1 MPGRHGL
8 QIEGHRHR
16 SSGAQGTGRNQ
27 SAASLIKL
35 VCQGR
40 PLGEGHHRFGAVVE
54 QHLSPGKPER
64 EVVEQGIQELIQ
76 QLTGLVGAA
85 QGVGRSFTHPF
96 RLETRSGLGKIIF
109 CQVAPLP
116 APSSASLTT
125 AGTSAGTGANEGTPI
140 VLPKTSESPTLLR
153 IRHSMSHVLA
163 MAVQHLFPKAQVTI
177 GPWTETGF
185 YYDFDNPEPFT
196 EADLKAIRKEM
207 IRIIN
212 RKLPLQRIEVSREE
226 ARRRIEAQNEPYKL
240 EILDGIQE
248 PITLYTLGDEWWDL
262 CAGPHV
268 DDTGALD
275 PRAFELESVAGAYWR
290 GDENRAQ
297 LQRIYG
303 TAWETPEQ
311 LAEYKR
317 RKEEALRRDHR
328 RLGTDLEL
336 FSIEDEAGAGLVFWH
351 PRGARMRLL
360 IEDFWRQA
368 HFDAGYEL
376 LYTPHVADIG
386 LWKTS
391 GHLDFYAESM
401 FGPMQVDAREYQLKP
416 MNCPFHVLTYASTLR
431 SYRELPI
438 RWAELGTVYRYE
450 RPGVM
455 HGLMRV
461 RGFTQD
467 DAHVFCLPEQISDEI
482 LAVLNLTETILST
495 FDFRSY
501 EINLS
506 TRPDKSIGDDA
517 VWDLATKGLVEAL
530 DRKGWTYKIDEG
542 GGAFY
547 GPKIDLKIEDAIG
560 RMWQCSTIQLD
571 FNLPERFDLNYV
583 AADGT
588 RQRPIMIHRAI
599 FGSLERF
606 FGIMTE
612 NYAGDFPFWLAP
624 EQLRLLPVTDEV
636 LPYAETLL
644 SDLKRQGIRA
654 SIDRSGDRLGKM
666 IRHGEQKKIP
676 LLGVIG
682 AKEAEAGAVSLRS
695 RRDGDLGSLEA
706 SKLLGSATRANAER
720 ATSLTFAEAP

>member
-1 MPGRHGL
+1 MAVDVLEPV
-8 QIEGHRHR
+8 
-16 SSGAQGTGRNQ
+16 S
-27 SAASLIKL
+27 SAA
-35 VCQGR
+35 VT
-40 PLGEGHHRFGAVVE
+40 A
-54 QHLSPGKPER
+54 
-64 EVVEQGIQELIQ
+64 
-76 QLTGLVGAA
+76 
-85 QGVGRSFTHPF
+85 
-96 RLETRSGLGKIIF
+96 
-109 CQVAPLP
+109 P
-116 APSSASLTT
+116 APTET
-125 AGTSAGTGANEGTPI
+125 V
-140 VLPKTSESPTLLR
+140 VLPKTSESDTLLR
-153 IRHSMSHVLA
+153 IRHSMSHVMA
-163 MAVQHLFPKAQVTI
+163 MAVQKLFPQAQVTI
-177 GPWTETGF
+177 GPWTESGF
-185 YYDFDNPEPFT
+185 YYDFDSPDPFT

-207 IRIIN
+207 IKIIN
-212 RKLPLQRIEVSREE
+212 RKLPLERVEVSRAE
-226 ARRRIEAQNEPYKL
+226 AEAKIKAQNEPYKL
-240 EILDGIQE
+240 EILSGIQE
-248 PITLYTLGDEWWDL
+248 PITLYTLGEEWWDL

-268 DDTGALD
+268 ANTSELNAK
-275 PRAFELESVAGAYWR
+275 AFELESVAGAYWR
-290 GDENRAQ
+290 GDENNAQ

-311 LAEYKR
+311 LAEHKR

-328 RLGTDLEL
+328 RIGTDLDL

-368 HFDAGYEL
+368 HFEGGYEL
-376 LYTPHVADIG
+376 LYTPHVADIS

-391 GHLDFYAESM
+391 GHLDFYSESM
-401 FGPMQVDAREYQLKP
+401 FGPMVVDEREYQLKP

-482 LAVLNLTETILST
+482 LRILDLTERILST
-495 FDFRSY
+495 FNFKNY

-506 TRPDKSIGDDA
+506 TRPEKSIGDDA
-517 VWDLATKGLVEAL
+517 VWDLATKGLIEAL
-530 DRKGWTYKIDEG
+530 ERKGWDYKVDEG

-571 FNLPERFDLNYV
+571 FNLPERFKLDYV
-583 AADGT
+583 AADSSK
-588 RQRPIMIHRAI
+588 QRPIMIHRAI

-624 EQLRLLPVTDEV
+624 EQIRLLPVTDEV
-636 LPYAETLL
+636 QSYAESLC
-644 SDLKRQGIRA
+644 DQLKAAGVRA
-654 SIDRSGDRLGKM
+654 SVDRSGERLGKL
-666 IRHGEQKKIP
+666 IRTGEKMKIP
-676 LLGVIG
+676 VLAVIG
-682 AKEAEAGAVSLRS
+682 AKEAEQASASLRS
-695 RRDGDLGSLEA
+695 RRDGDLGLV
-706 SKLLGSATRANAER
+706 GANALIEAAR
-720 ATSLTFAEAP
+720 QANQNCSAGLSL

>member
-1 MPGRHGL
+1 MAVSP
-8 QIEGHRHR
+8 QTA
-16 SSGAQGTGRNQ
+16 SGEST
-27 SAASLIKL
+27 
-35 VCQGR
+35 
-40 PLGEGHHRFGAVVE
+40 
-54 QHLSPGKPER
+54 
-64 EVVEQGIQELIQ
+64 
-76 QLTGLVGAA
+76 
-85 QGVGRSFTHPF
+85 
-96 RLETRSGLGKIIF
+96 
-109 CQVAPLP
+109 
-116 APSSASLTT
+116 TT
-125 AGTSAGTGANEGTPI
+125 AIQLPRTSD
-140 VLPKTSESPTLLR
+140 SPALLR

-163 MAVQHLFPKAQVTI
+163 MAVQRLFPSAKVTI
-177 GPWTETGF
+177 GPWTENGF

-207 IRIIN
+207 LKIISS
-212 RKLPLQRIEVSREE
+212 RLPLERLEVSRAE
-226 ARRRIEAQNEPYKL
+226 AERRIGLQNEPYKL
-240 EILDGIQE
+240 EILAGLQE
-248 PITLYTLGDEWWDL
+248 PITLYTLGEQWWDL

-268 DDTGALD
+268 ANTSELN
-275 PRAFELESVAGAYWR
+275 PKAFALESVAGAYWR

-303 TAWETPEQ
+303 TAWETAEQ
-311 LAEYKR
+311 LAEYQR
-317 RKEEALRRDHR
+317 RKQEALRRDHR

-368 HFDAGYEL
+368 HFDDGYEL
-376 LYTPHVADIG
+376 LYTPHVADIE
-386 LWKTS
+386 LWRTS

-401 FGPMQVDAREYQLKP
+401 FGPMQVDERQFQLKP
-416 MNCPFHVLTYASTLR
+416 MNCPFHVLTYASRLR

-467 DAHVFCLPEQISDEI
+467 DAHVFCLPDQIGDEI
-482 LAVLNLTETILST
+482 LRVLELTERILST
-495 FDFRSY
+495 FDFRHY

-506 TRPDKSIGDDA
+506 TRPEKSIGEDA
-517 VWDLATKGLVEAL
+517 VWDLATAGLIEAL
-530 DRKGWTYKIDEG
+530 ERKGWPYKVDEG

-560 RMWQCSTIQLD
+560 RLWQCSTIQLD
-571 FNLPERFDLNYV
+571 FNLPERFNLEYV
-583 AADGT
+583 AADGS

-624 EQLRLLPVTDEV
+624 EQIRLLPVTDEV
-636 LPYAETLL
+636 MPYAESLQQQL
-644 SDLKRQGIRA
+644 VQQGVRA
-654 SIDRSGDRLGKM
+654 TIDRSGDRLGKL
-666 IRHGEQKKIP
+666 IRNGEQMKIP
-676 LLGVIG
+676 VLGVIG
-682 AKEAEAGAVSLRS
+682 AKEAETGAISLRS
-695 RRDGDLGSLEA
+695 RRDGDLGALP
-706 SKLLGSATRANAER
+706 LATLVARAVQANQQRLAGL
-720 ATSLTFAEAP
+720 AAC

>member
-1 MPGRHGL
+1 MPASAPA
-8 QIEGHRHR
+8 
-16 SSGAQGTGRNQ
+16 SSTAP
-27 SAASLIKL
+27 AA
-35 VCQGR
+35 G
-40 PLGEGHHRFGAVVE
+40 
-54 QHLSPGKPER
+54 SP
-64 EVVEQGIQELIQ
+64 I
-76 QLTGLVGAA
+76 
-85 QGVGRSFTHPF
+85 H
-96 RLETRSGLGKIIF
+96 
-109 CQVAPLP
+109 
-116 APSSASLTT
+116 
-125 AGTSAGTGANEGTPI
+125 
-140 VLPKTSESPTLLR
+140 LPKTSESEQLLR
-153 IRHSMSHVLA
+153 IRHSMSHVMA
-163 MAVQHLFPKAQVTI
+163 MAVQKLFPRAQVTI

-185 YYDFDNPEPFT
+185 YYDFDSPDPFT

-212 RKLPLQRIEVSREE
+212 RKLPLERIEVSRAEAE
-226 ARRRIEAQNEPYKL
+226 ARIRAQNEPYKL
-240 EILDGIQE
+240 EILAGISE
-248 PITLYTLGDEWWDL
+248 PITLYTLGEEWWDL

-268 DDTGALD
+268 AHTGELN

-290 GDENRAQ
+290 GDEHNAQ

-303 TAWETPEQ
+303 TAWETAEQ
-311 LAEYKR
+311 LEEYKR
-317 RKEEALRRDHR
+317 RREEAKRRDHR
-328 RLGTDLEL
+328 RLGTDLDL

-360 IEDFWRQA
+360 IEDFWRQT
-368 HFDAGYEL
+368 HFAAGYEL
-376 LYTPHVADIG
+376 LYTPHVADLG
-386 LWKTS
+386 LWRTS
-391 GHLDFYAESM
+391 GHLDFYSESM
-401 FGPMQVDAREYQLKP
+401 FGPMQVDERQFQLKP
-416 MNCPFHVLTYASTLR
+416 MNCPFHVLTYASRLR

-467 DAHVFCLPEQISDEI
+467 DAHVFCLPEQITAEI
-482 LAVLNLTETILST
+482 LRILDLTEEILSA

-506 TRPDKSIGDDA
+506 TRPEKSIGEDA
-517 VWDLATKGLVEAL
+517 VWELATAGLVEAL
-530 DRKGWTYKIDEG
+530 ERKGWAYSIDEG

-571 FNLPERFDLNYV
+571 FNLPERFQLEYV

-624 EQLRLLPVTDEV
+624 EQVRLLPVTDEV
-636 LPYAETLL
+636 RPFAAQVLGQL
-644 SDLKRQGIRA
+644 SAAGIRA
-654 SIDRSGDRLGKM
+654 SVDQSGDRLGKL
-666 IRHGEQKKIP
+666 IRTGEQMKIP
-676 LLGVIG
+676 VLAVIG
-682 AKEAEAGAVSLRS
+682 AREAETAAVSLRS
-695 RRDGDLGSLEA
+695 RRDGDLGTRPVAALLEA
-706 SKLLGSATRANAER
+706 GQRANRERGAALELASPAEVG
-720 ATSLTFAEAP
+720 A

>member
-1 MPGRHGL
+1 M
-8 QIEGHRHR
+8 HRTALR
-16 SSGAQGTGRNQ
+16 KI
-27 SAASLIKL
+27 SLL
-35 VCQGR
+35 LC
-40 PLGEGHHRFGAVVE
+40 
-54 QHLSPGKPER
+54 
-64 EVVEQGIQELIQ
+64 
-76 QLTGLVGAA
+76 
-85 QGVGRSFTHPF
+85 
-96 RLETRSGLGKIIF
+96 
-109 CQVAPLP
+109 
-116 APSSASLTT
+116 SASSV
-125 AGTSAGTGANEGTPI
+125 TSSPLAEVAQI
-140 VLPKTSESPTLLR
+140 LAVSLPKTSESPQLLR

-163 MAVQHLFPKAQVTI
+163 MAVQKLFPSAQVTI

-196 EADLKAIRKEM
+196 EADLKAIKKEM
-207 IRIIN
+207 ARIIG
-212 RKLPLQRIEVSREE
+212 RRLPLERIEVSRGE
-226 ARRRIEAQNEPYKL
+226 AERRIRAQNEPYKL
-240 EILDGIQE
+240 EILAGLQE
-248 PITLYTLGDEWWDL
+248 PITLYTLGETWWDL

-268 DDTGALD
+268 AHTGELN
-275 PRAFELESVAGAYWR
+275 PKAFELESVAGAYWR
-290 GDENRAQ
+290 GDETKAQ

-311 LAEYKR
+311 LAEYQR
-317 RKEEALRRDHR
+317 RKQEALRRDHR
-328 RLGTDLEL
+328 RLGTDLDL

-368 HFDAGYEL
+368 HFDDGYEL
-376 LYTPHVADIG
+376 LYTPHVADIE
-386 LWKTS
+386 LWRTS

-401 FGPMQVDAREYQLKP
+401 FGPMQVDERQFQLKP
-416 MNCPFHVLTYASTLR
+416 MNCPFHVLTYASRLR

-467 DAHVFCLPEQISDEI
+467 DAHVFCLPEQIGDEI
-482 LAVLNLTETILST
+482 LRVLNLTERILST

-506 TRPDKSIGDDA
+506 TRPEKSIGDDA
-517 VWDLATKGLVEAL
+517 VWDLATRGLIEAL
-530 DRKGWTYKIDEG
+530 ERRGWPYKIDEG

-560 RMWQCSTIQLD
+560 RLWQCSTIQLD
-571 FNLPERFDLNYV
+571 FNLPERFDLEYV

-624 EQLRLLPVTDEV
+624 EQIRLLPVTDEV
-636 LPYAETLL
+636 LPYAQDLQQQLL
-644 SDLKRQGIRA
+644 KAGVRA
-654 SIDRSGDRLGKM
+654 SLDQSGERLGKL
-666 IRHGEQKKIP
+666 IRNGEQMKIP
-676 LLGVIG
+676 VLGVIG
-682 AKEAEAGAVSLRS
+682 AREAEEGSVSLRS
-695 RRDGDLGSLEA
+695 RRDGDLGHCTVSQLLQLA
-706 SKLLGSATRANAER
+706 SAASSQRQSGLGLVA
-720 ATSLTFAEAP
+720 

>member
-1 MPGRHGL
+1 MAVDVLEPV
-8 QIEGHRHR
+8 
-16 SSGAQGTGRNQ
+16 S
-27 SAASLIKL
+27 SAA
-35 VCQGR
+35 VT
-40 PLGEGHHRFGAVVE
+40 A
-54 QHLSPGKPER
+54 
-64 EVVEQGIQELIQ
+64 
-76 QLTGLVGAA
+76 
-85 QGVGRSFTHPF
+85 
-96 RLETRSGLGKIIF
+96 
-109 CQVAPLP
+109 P
-116 APSSASLTT
+116 APTET
-125 AGTSAGTGANEGTPI
+125 V
-140 VLPKTSESPTLLR
+140 VLPKTSESDTLLR
-153 IRHSMSHVLA
+153 IRHSMSHVMA
-163 MAVQHLFPKAQVTI
+163 MAVQKLFPQAQVTI
-177 GPWTETGF
+177 GPWTESGF
-185 YYDFDNPEPFT
+185 YYDFDSPDPFT

-207 IRIIN
+207 IKIIN
-212 RKLPLQRIEVSREE
+212 RKLPLERVEVSRAEAE
-226 ARRRIEAQNEPYKL
+226 ARIKAQNEPYKL
-240 EILDGIQE
+240 EILSGIQE
-248 PITLYTLGDEWWDL
+248 PITLYTLGEEWWDL

-268 DDTGALD
+268 ANTSELNAK
-275 PRAFELESVAGAYWR
+275 AFELESVAGAYWR
-290 GDENRAQ
+290 GDENNAQ

-311 LAEYKR
+311 LAEHKR

-328 RLGTDLEL
+328 RIGTDLDL

-368 HFDAGYEL
+368 HFEGGYEL
-376 LYTPHVADIG
+376 LYTPHVADIS

-391 GHLDFYAESM
+391 GHLDFYSESM
-401 FGPMQVDAREYQLKP
+401 FGPMVVDEREYQLKP

-482 LAVLNLTETILST
+482 LRILDLTERILST
-495 FDFRSY
+495 FDFKNY

-506 TRPDKSIGDDA
+506 TRPEKSIGDDA
-517 VWDLATKGLVEAL
+517 VWDLATKGLIEAL
-530 DRKGWTYKIDEG
+530 ERKGWDYKVDEG

-571 FNLPERFDLNYV
+571 FNLPERFKLDYV
-583 AADGT
+583 AADSSK
-588 RQRPIMIHRAI
+588 QRPIMIHRAI

-624 EQLRLLPVTDEV
+624 EQIRLLPVTDEV
-636 LPYAETLL
+636 QSYAESLC
-644 SDLKRQGIRA
+644 DQLKAAGVRA
-654 SIDRSGDRLGKM
+654 SVDRSGERLGKL
-666 IRHGEQKKIP
+666 IRTGEKMKIP
-676 LLGVIG
+676 VLAVIG
-682 AKEAEAGAVSLRS
+682 AKEAEQASASLRS
-695 RRDGDLGSLEA
+695 RRDGDLGLVGANTLIEAARQANQNRSAGLSL
-706 SKLLGSATRANAER
+706 
-720 ATSLTFAEAP
+720 